1 MLSYDASMDDEFED
15 DADSEDEREDESED
29 EDMTDDYESDPGPK
43 SKAQIARDAEAYK
56 KYEKRNK
63 RKELWG
69 SILGASVIIV
79 SILLGIGEIVAPLMI
94 AAFVLYMI
102 FHG

>member
-1 MLSYDASMDDEFED
+1 MDDDEFED

-29 EDMTDDYESDPGPK
+29 EDMTDDYESDPDPK

-63 RKELWG
+63 RNELWG
-69 SILGASVIIV
+69 EILGAGLIIV
-79 SILLGIGEIVAPLMI
+79 SILLGIADFVAPAVI
-94 AAFVLYMI
+94 IIFVLYMVLRKR
-102 FHG
+102 